1 MGVSLS
7 RFRRSTGRAQTL
19 FWASLTGC
27 LIIAIALSVLWRD
40 RMIHEH
46 EVLVHLDKLL
56 RHEPV
61 HLYSDSNG
69 YQLADAR
76 MSVFCS
82 RTNWVIVFELIQ
94 FSYLL
99 YSPSERFHRAYYL
112 YGNCLRQE
120 GFLVSDSLWEQD
132 DHCPFDMDGNWQAR
146 RDEFWYYWQ
155 GVKHILR
162 PTAQEYQAA
171 HIDPT
176 LLDFSEY
183 AEYLKDRN
191 YLAPIEWL
199 RFLSHHLSHP
209 FFASEARLR
218 EILRQAMAAPETEAD
233 LKLALQTCSWKHP
246 DVALGETPS
255 MSESFRLIAQ
265 IISTGDSE
273 LWAQSNT
280 QHHNSH
286 WSYWEKRQRLEEPNW
301 MIALNRILALYD
313 RKRSAMPPAPAN
325 GFVIV
330 RYTFSAELLEGIL
343 NTSAIQVWQDWQHSE
358 DELVQWLRQRAVQPL
373 VGETFAEWLV
383 RAAAQLREKSQ

>member
-1 MGVSLS
+1 MGILA
-7 RFRRSTGRAQTL
+7 GL
-19 FWASLTGC
+19 IGC
-27 LIIAIALSVLWRD
+27 LTIAIAVNMSWRNP
-40 RMIHEH
+40 MIHEH
-46 EVLVHLDKLL
+46 EILAHLDESF

-61 HLYSDSNG
+61 HLYSDSNN

-76 MSVFCS
+76 ISVFRS
-82 RTNWVIVFELIQ
+82 ATNWVIIFEMIQ
-94 FSYLL
+94 FSYRL

-112 YGNCLRQE
+112 YGNCLQQE
-120 GFLVSDSLWEQD
+120 GFYDSDPLWEQD
-132 DHCPFDMDGNWQAR
+132 DHCPFDADGNWQAR

-155 GVKHILR
+155 GAKHILQ

-176 LLDFSEY
+176 LLDFPEY
-183 AEYLKDRN
+183 AEYLEDRN

-199 RFLSHHLSHP
+199 RFLCHHLSHP

-218 EILRQAMAAPETEAD
+218 EILRQAMTAPEMEAD
-233 LKLALQTCSWKHP
+233 LKLVLQTCSWKHP

-255 MSESFRLIAQ
+255 MSESFCLIAQ

-273 LWAQSNT
+273 LWTQSNT

-286 WSYWEKRQRLEEPNW
+286 WSYWEKRQRMEEPNW
-301 MIALNRILALYD
+301 MIALNRILALYN
-313 RKRSAMPPAPAN
+313 RERRALPSASTD

-330 RYTFSAELLEGIL
+330 RYTFSAEALEGIL
-343 NTSAIQVWQDWQHSE
+343 NASATQVWQDWQHSE
-358 DELVQWLRQRAVQPL
+358 DDLVQWLRQRAVQPL

-383 RAAAQLREKSQ
+383 RAAARLGEQFR